1 MLTRRGFAG
10 VVAAGF
16 SELAFAQ
23 RAAID
28 AMNIPAPKGTVWLN
42 GNEFPDGPPAA
53 AVQAVSRAAS
63 ETNRYHFLEF
73 PAFDQS
79 VANLE
84 KLKSDQ
90 VLVGAGSTEA
100 LHCAVEAFTSPA
112 RPFICG
118 WPTFESGPELAAAQ
132 GHAVVKIPLTS
143 SYAHDVKRL
152 VAEATKA
159 GGGLI
164 YICNPNNPTGNVTS
178 KQDIAWV
185 VANLPPE
192 TTVLVD
198 EAYFHFNTSLETES
212 AMKYVHEGKNVIVM
226 RTFSKI
232 YGMAGLRIG
241 YAAARPDLIEKMVPF
256 RNAII
261 SIVSARAVLAAIDLG
276 PKLIDER
283 RDRIARTRNQLCAWL
298 KQKKLNYIESQANFV
313 MFDTQRDMREVGAA
327 MLAKG
332 VAVGRLFP
340 AYDKMMRITLGTDA
354 EMAKFRGALSEVL
367 G

>member
-23 RAAID
+23 RAAMD
-28 AMNIPAPKGTVWLN
+28 AMNVPAPKGTVWLN
-42 GNEFPDGPPAA
+42 GNEFAEGPPAA
-53 AVQAVSRAAS
+53 AIQAVTRAAA

-73 PAFDQS
+73 PAFYQG

-84 KLKSDQ
+84 KLKADQ

-100 LHCAVEAFTSPA
+100 LHCAVEAFTSPK

-132 GHAVVKIPLTS
+132 GHAVVKIPLTA
-143 SYAHDVKRL
+143 SYTHDVKRL

-164 YICNPNNPTGNVTS
+164 YICNPNNPTGNITP

-192 TTVLVD
+192 TTLLVD
-198 EAYFHFNTSLETES
+198 EAYLHFNSSPDTES

-241 YAAARPDLIEKMVPF
+241 YAAARPELIKKMEPF

-261 SIVSARAVLAAIDLG
+261 SIVSTRAVLAAIDLG

-283 RDRIARTRNQLCAWL
+283 RERIAHTRNELCAWL
-298 KQKKLNYIESQANFV
+298 KQKKLSYIESQANFV
-313 MFDTQRDMREVGAA
+313 MFDTKRDMREVGPA

-340 AYDKMMRITLGTDA
+340 AYDKMMRITLGTDT
-354 EMAKFRGALSEVL
+354 EMAKFRSALSEVL